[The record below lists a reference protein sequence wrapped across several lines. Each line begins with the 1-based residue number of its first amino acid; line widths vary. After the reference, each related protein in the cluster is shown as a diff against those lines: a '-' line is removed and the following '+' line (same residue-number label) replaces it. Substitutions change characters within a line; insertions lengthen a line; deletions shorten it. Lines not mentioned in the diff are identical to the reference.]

1 VALARLMRDGAL
13 PAVLLCLAFGM
24 AICRQ
29 QRHNIALAL
38 IILAIGAAA
47 TSALVFPDELAA
59 PTAIASA
66 ALTVLFVF
74 AVYSGRAFHPALVAG
89 LGVAASALIGALTS
103 FAGQASLLLFA
114 LPATLVAFPAA
125 WLAHTGRA
133 IALKVIASWIL
144 AVSLLSIGLTFAQGV
159 SAGSDHLD

>member
-1 VALARLMRDGAL
+1 MRDGAL

-29 QRHNIALAL
+29 RVRDI
-38 IILAIGAAA
+38 AAA
-47 TSALVFPDELAA
+47 IVILVVVAIMASALVFPDALAA
-59 PTAIASA
+59 PTAIAAA
-66 ALTVLFVF
+66 ALTVLVVF
-74 AVYSGRAFHPALVAG
+74 AVYSGRAFHPALAAG
-89 LGVAASALIGALTS
+89 LGVAAGALIGALTS
-103 FAGQASLLLFA
+103 FVGQASLLLFA

>member
-1 VALARLMRDGAL
+1 MRDGAL

>member
-1 VALARLMRDGAL
+1 MRDGAL

-29 QRHNIALAL
+29 RRHNIALTL
-38 IILAIGAAA
+38 IILGIVAAA
-47 TSALVFPDELAA
+47 TSALVFPDALAA
-59 PTAIASA
+59 PTAIATA
-66 ALTVLFVF
+66 ALTVLVVF
-74 AVYSGRAFHPALVAG
+74 AVYSGRAFHPALAAG
-89 LGVAASALIGALTS
+89 LGVAAGVSIGALTS
-103 FAGQASLLLFA
+103 FGGQASLLLFA

-144 AVSLLSIGLTFAQGV
+144 AVSLLSIGLTLTQGV

>member
-1 VALARLMRDGAL
+1 MRDGSL

-29 QRHNIALAL
+29 RVRDI
-38 IILAIGAAA
+38 AAA
-47 TSALVFPDELAA
+47 IVILVVVAIAASALVFPDALAA
-59 PTAIASA
+59 PTAIAAA
-66 ALTVLFVF
+66 ALTVLVVF
-74 AVYSGRAFHPALVAG
+74 AVYSGRAFHPALAAG
-89 LGVAASALIGALTS
+89 LGVAAGALIGALTS

>member
-1 VALARLMRDGAL
+1 MRDGAL

-103 FAGQASLLLFA
+103 FAGQASLLLIA

>member
-1 VALARLMRDGAL
+1 MCDGAL

-38 IILAIGAAA
+38 IIVPIGAAA
-47 TSALVFPDELAA
+47 TSALVFPDELAE

-66 ALTVLFVF
+66 ALTVVFVF

-89 LGVAASALIGALTS
+89 LGVAASALIGTLTS

-114 LPATLVAFPAA
+114 LPSTLVSFPAA

>member
-1 VALARLMRDGAL
+1 MRDGAL

-29 QRHNIALAL
+29 RVRDI
-38 IILAIGAAA
+38 AAA
-47 TSALVFPDELAA
+47 IVILVVVAIVASALVFPDALAA
-59 PTAIASA
+59 PTAIAAA
-66 ALTVLFVF
+66 ALTVLVVF
-74 AVYSGRAFHPALVAG
+74 AVYSGRAFHPALAAG
-89 LGVAASALIGALTS
+89 LGVAAGALIGALTS

-133 IALKVIASWIL
+133 IALKVMASWIL

>member
-1 VALARLMRDGAL
+1 MRDGAL

-29 QRHNIALAL
+29 RVRDI
-38 IILAIGAAA
+38 AAA
-47 TSALVFPDELAA
+47 IVILVVVAIMASALVFPDALAA
-59 PTAIASA
+59 PTAIAAA
-66 ALTVLFVF
+66 ALTVLVVF
-74 AVYSGRAFHPALVAG
+74 AVYAGRAFHPALAAG
-89 LGVAASALIGALTS
+89 LGVAAGALIGALTS

-133 IALKVIASWIL
+133 IALKVMASWIL

>member
-1 VALARLMRDGAL
+1 MRDGAL

-66 ALTVLFVF
+66 ALTVLFVI
-74 AVYSGRAFHPALVAG
+74 AVYSGRALHPALAAA
-89 LGVAASALIGALTS
+89 LGVAAGALIGALTS
-103 FAGQASLLLFA
+103 FTGQASLLLFA

-144 AVSLLSIGLTFAQGV
+144 AVSLLSICLTFAQGV

>member
-1 VALARLMRDGAL
+1 MRDGAL

-29 QRHNIALAL
+29 RVRDI
-38 IILAIGAAA
+38 AAA
-47 TSALVFPDELAA
+47 IVILVVVAIMASALVFPDALAA
-59 PTAIASA
+59 PTAIAAA
-66 ALTVLFVF
+66 ALTVLVVF
-74 AVYSGRAFHPALVAG
+74 AVYSGRAFHPALAAG
-89 LGVAASALIGALTS
+89 LGVAAGALIGALTS

-133 IALKVIASWIL
+133 IALKVMASWIL

>member
-1 VALARLMRDGAL
+1 MRDGAL
-13 PAVLLCLAFGM
+13 SAVLLCLAFGM

-29 QRHNIALAL
+29 RVRDI
-38 IILAIGAAA
+38 AAA
-47 TSALVFPDELAA
+47 IVILVVVAIMASALVFPDALAA
-59 PTAIASA
+59 PTAIAAA
-66 ALTVLFVF
+66 ALTVLVVF
-74 AVYSGRAFHPALVAG
+74 AVYAGRAFHPALAAG
-89 LGVAASALIGALTS
+89 LGVAAGALIGALTS

-133 IALKVIASWIL
+133 IALKVMASWIL

>member
-1 VALARLMRDGAL
+1 MRDGAL

-29 QRHNIALAL
+29 RVRDI
-38 IILAIGAAA
+38 AAA
-47 TSALVFPDELAA
+47 IVILVVVAIAASALVFPDALAA
-59 PTAIASA
+59 PTAIAAA
-66 ALTVLFVF
+66 ALTVLVVF
-74 AVYSGRAFHPALVAG
+74 AVYSGRAFHPALAAG
-89 LGVAASALIGALTS
+89 LGVAAGALIGALTS

-125 WLAHTGRA
+125 WLARTGRA

>member
-1 VALARLMRDGAL
+1 MRDGAL
-13 PAVLLCLAFGM
+13 PVVLLCLAFGM

-29 QRHNIALAL
+29 RVRDIALTL
-38 IILAIGAAA
+38 IILAIVAAA
-47 TSALVFPDELAA
+47 TSALVFSDELTA
-59 PTAIASA
+59 PTAISVA

-103 FAGQASLLLFA
+103 FAGQVSLLLLA